1 MTLNGLNVNIDANM
15 SEYACIFQDN
25 IGFCGI
31 IRHYRPRSPPL
42 MERVTWPAASGLRGL
57 RNVFSSTAEARL
69 DQTGVAEP
77 NELALRKA
85 ERKID
90 DPAFV
95 SFACDEMGRS
105 DER

>member
-1 MTLNGLNVNIDANM
+1 MTLNGLNVNIYADM
-15 SEYACIFQDN
+15 SAYACIFQDS

-31 IRHYRPRSPPL
+31 IRHYRPHPPL
-42 MERVTWPAASGLRGL
+42 MERVTWPAASGLQGL
-57 RNVFSSTAEARL
+57 RNGFSSTAEARL
-69 DQTGVAEP
+69 DQTGIAEP

-85 ERKID
+85 ERKTD

-95 SFACDEMGRS
+95 SFAGDEMGRS

>member
-1 MTLNGLNVNIDANM
+1 MHAFPKPI
-15 SEYACIFQDN
+15 S
-25 IGFCGI
+25 GFAASFVI
-31 IRHYRPRSPPL
+31 IVHSPSPL
-42 MERVTWPAASGLRGL
+42 MERATWPAASGLRGL

-69 DQTGVAEP
+69 DQTGIAEP

-85 ERKID
+85 ERKTG

>member
-1 MTLNGLNVNIDANM
+1 MTLNGLNVNINAKR
-15 SEYACIFQDN
+15 SEYACISQAN

-31 IRHYRPRSPPL
+31 IRHYRPQPSPAD
-42 MERVTWPAASGLRGL
+42 RVATWPAASGLRGL

-69 DQTGVAEP
+69 DQTGIAEP

-85 ERKID
+85 ERKTGD
-90 DPAFV
+90 QAFV